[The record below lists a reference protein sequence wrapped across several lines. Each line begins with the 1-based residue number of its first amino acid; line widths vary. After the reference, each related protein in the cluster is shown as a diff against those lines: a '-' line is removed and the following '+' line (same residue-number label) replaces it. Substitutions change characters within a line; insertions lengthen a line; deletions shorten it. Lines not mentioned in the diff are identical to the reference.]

1 MGFVGKLGG
10 ELLRSLAEREAIL
23 ESAIEPVEDSRYFYG
38 AMTPYQRDR
47 MKVIHLLH
55 IMRHYIDSNLKSE
68 LQCLYAMS
76 DVMHKYRNL
85 SSTSLPVS
93 SQKVEASNK
102 LKAQTSKIVS
112 SFKNPVVACSMQH
125 QYSGHIDGIWKISID
140 ELPTLRTPVRK
151 LLGHT
156 GAVMAANRLPG
167 AEQIVTASWDRTANL
182 YGAKTGEIIHT
193 LYFREPIYSVSV
205 FQGPTD

>member
-85 SSTSLPVS
+85 SS
-93 SQKVEASNK
+93 
-102 LKAQTSKIVS
+102 
-112 SFKNPVVACSMQH
+112 F
-125 QYSGHIDGIWKISID
+125 GGF
-140 ELPTLRTPVRK
+140 
-151 LLGHT
+151 
-156 GAVMAANRLPG
+156 
-167 AEQIVTASWDRTANL
+167 
-182 YGAKTGEIIHT
+182 IIHQ
-193 LYFREPIYSVSV
+193 LHEEKIILDNGFLA
-205 FQGPTD
+205 